1 MLGLVDLSV
10 DSHNKYMWQMMEL
23 VELTALRDLLV
34 GVPGGTGLSIE
45 QRKRLSIA
53 VELIPNPSVVLMDE
67 PTTGSPT
74 PHQGCPRNKF
84 SFGFCPKVDIPGC
97 RIHTVFVRGLV
108 THQMPSAGLDSR
120 AAAIVMR
127 VVRNIVDTGRTITCT
142 VHQPSIEIF
151 EVRSTVHAVRA
162 RAP

>member
-1 MLGLVDLSV
+1 
-10 DSHNKYMWQMMEL
+10 MEL

-34 GVPGGTGLSIE
+34 GVPGGTGLSME

-67 PTTGSPT
+67 PTTGQPCAQETNPARVLMWTS
-74 PHQGCPRNKF
+74 HVG
-84 SFGFCPKVDIPGC
+84 IL
-97 RIHTVFVRGLV
+97 TVFVRWLV
-108 THQMPSAGLDSR
+108 AHHMTTAGLDSR

-151 EVRSTVHAVRA
+151 EVRCTAHAVRA
-162 RAP
+162 RAPFLYLDYAPLLCKCMKNKRTSCNN